1 MKVLTLTSVILLP
14 GALIAGVMGMNFKVG
29 LFEDSWMFYVV
40 LAVILALAPLTVAVA
55 KMRDWI

>member
-1 MKVLTLTSVILLP
+1 
-14 GALIAGVMGMNFKVG
+14 MGMNFKVG

-40 LAVILALAPLTVAVA
+40 LAVILALAPLTVVVA

>member
-14 GALIAGVMGMNFKVG
+14 GALIAGLMGMNFKVG
-29 LFEDSWMFYVV
+29 VFEDSWMFYVV
-40 LAVILALAPLTVAVA
+40 LAVVLALAPLTVAIA